1 MILRQ
6 RAAFVLIALV
16 GLFLVFSCSK
26 KEKKAEGAPAD
37 TAKVDST
44 LSYVSE
50 EVSFG
55 VFFDEQGTKRTMKLG
70 ARDKQAKVYLFVNF
84 PETMQISAA
93 EYRLVLPKGV
103 TLENDK
109 YYDKRVALLG
119 TFEDGLSETFS
130 CVSGP
135 SVLLHTLT
143 LNVPP
148 GLKDAEIA
156 FLPHGK
162 SQFIGIAMCDEG
174 QTMVTGTSYKAV
186 INPTE

>member
-6 RAAFVLIALV
+6 RASCVLIALMS
-16 GLFLVFSCSK
+16 LFLVFSCAK
-26 KEKKAEGAPAD
+26 KEKKAEGTKAD
-37 TAKVDST
+37 TTKADTT

-55 VFFDEQGTKRTMKLG
+55 VFFDEQGTKRTVKLG
-70 ARDKQAKVYLFVNF
+70 ARDKQVKAYLFINF
-84 PETMQISAA
+84 PETMQIAA
-93 EYRLVLPKGV
+93 VEYRLVLPKGV
-103 TLENDK
+103 SIENDK
-109 YYDKRVALLG
+109 FYDKRVALLG
-119 TFEDGLSETFS
+119 TFGDGLSETFP

-135 SVLLHTLT
+135 SLLIHSLM

-156 FLPHGK
+156 FLPHEQSG
-162 SQFIGIAMCDEG
+162 FIGVALCDPV
-174 QTMVTGTSYKAV
+174 QTLITGTSYKAV